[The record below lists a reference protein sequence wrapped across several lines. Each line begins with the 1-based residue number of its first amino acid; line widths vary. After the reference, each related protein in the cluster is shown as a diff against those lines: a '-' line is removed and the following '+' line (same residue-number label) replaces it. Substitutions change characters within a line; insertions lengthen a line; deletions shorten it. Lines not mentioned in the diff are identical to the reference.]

1 MIGDTTEAWT
11 YSVEMQIRDWDGS
24 LTWTRTPGIEVTE
37 QTARDM
43 YRQAIRDGLP
53 AHLRAP
59 RLTRVVRTIVDE
71 PDTAD
76 RHPDGAC
83 VRCQRYPDQPHALD
97 CPHAREPR

>member
-1 MIGDTTEAWT
+1 MIGDTTETWT
-11 YSVEMQIRDWDGS
+11 YTVEMQIRDWDGKP
-24 LTWTRTPGIEVTE
+24 TWTRTPGIEVTE

-71 PDTAD
+71 DPAD

-83 VRCQRYPDQPHALD
+83 VRCQRYPDQPHGLD
-97 CPHAREPR
+97 CPHAWEHR